1 MPKANPKET
10 SIVKPK
16 RTLAEVVKPAL
27 AAKKGDSDNVVIG
40 SSKDDDAKPED
51 FPDLDDVAEITGN
64 VEWMVRG
71 YIPFGM
77 PTLLVAEPGVGKSA
91 LTLGGPVKSITT
103 GSPFFDGSPGPKKP
117 GYVIWCDTE
126 CGSGITVGR
135 MKKWGLPGKYIKIA
149 APLDLKQAYSD

>member
-1 MPKANPKET
+1 M
-10 SIVKPK
+10 KPK

-77 PTLLVAEPGVGKSA
+77 PTRPAHTK
-91 LTLGGPVKSITT
+91 
-103 GSPFFDGSPGPKKP
+103 
-117 GYVIWCDTE
+117 
-126 CGSGITVGR
+126 
-135 MKKWGLPGKYIKIA
+135 
-149 APLDLKQAYSD
+149 